1 MSQLEFDEIGALKVR
16 VAELEEKVD
25 FLFRSLKLQYNPE
38 GTDSGIDPEIQALVR
53 QGKKIEAIKRLRD
66 QTHMGLAQAKDAIE
80 EIEGRIK

>member
-25 FLFRSLKLQYNPE
+25 FLFHSLKLQYNPE
-38 GTDSGIDPEIQALVR
+38 ATDSGIDPEIQALVR